1 MFEDD
6 ENKENLI
13 VTIRG
18 RFICAGG
25 GGGGSDADGEW
36 NQLQQV

>member
-1 MFEDD
+1 MFVEDD
-6 ENKENLI
+6 ENTENLI

-25 GGGGSDADGEW
+25 GGGGGSDADGE
-36 NQLQQV
+36 